1 MISQWVI
8 VSLLGYLIGA
18 IPTGVI
24 IVKSTRGILLT
35 DYGSGHT
42 GGTNVKR
49 AAGTTAAILTAVL
62 DILWGALSV
71 WVALLITKNYWISA
85 VAGSAAIV
93 GHNWSVYIRMKG
105 GIGLST
111 LYGSLLFFQPLTVT
125 AAILILLAV
134 RQLAVKILHLHRNR
148 VAIFCMLLLPLI
160 LWGLALRPEGILL
173 SAIGGLAVI
182 FKTIPDWNRVYE
194 TPPA

>member
-1 MISQWVI
+1 MISQGVI
-8 VSLLGYLIGA
+8 VSLLGYFIGA

-35 DYGSGHT
+35 EYGSGHT

-49 AAGTTAAILTAVL
+49 
-62 DILWGALSV
+62 
-71 WVALLITKNYWISA
+71 
-85 VAGSAAIV
+85 AAIV

-125 AAILILLAV
+125 AAILILIAV

-160 LWGLALRPEGILL
+160 LWGLALRPGSILL
-173 SAIGGLAVI
+173 GAIGGLAVI